1 MRLDPFFMIMG
12 VAFIPTT
19 VTLVILWLSARR
31 RAEKAEAIVHEL
43 TVMPALRGEG
53 VGHSTA
59 QLGQAIDAIALEVE
73 RISEGQRFTTRLL
86 SERREAGAAPSA
98 PPPRVVTPH

>member
-1 MRLDPFFMIMG
+1 MMMG

-19 VTLVILWLSARR
+19 IALVTLWLSARR

-43 TVMPALRGEG
+43 TVLPALRGEHAG
-53 VGHSTA
+53 ASAA
-59 QLGQAIDAIALEVE
+59 QLGQALDAIALEVE

-86 SERREAGAAPSA
+86 SERRDASA
-98 PPPRVVTPH
+98 LGSPPPRVVTPH